1 MSERAESKHFPTTT
15 SVALRLGWQPKDD
28 RLFPRL
34 VLVTKKGTGQ
44 LGLIAGGIEKD
55 EDPFK
60 AAYREAEEEA
70 DLPPYFFVIL
80 NSRPQ
85 VLVSPQ
91 SAKSS
96 VGLVYDAE
104 LCEPIPLEGYDPKSP
119 EISWVK
125 PYTAEELLPLVRD
138 PKLWYR
144 PEFNLPPVKGWLREY
159 AYYKY
164 GSWEGDR
171 FAHQVLLAWE
181 LI

>member
-1 MSERAESKHFPTTT
+1 MSERAEHERHPTTT
-15 SVALRLGWQPKDD
+15 SVALRLGWQPEGNH
-28 RLFPRL
+28 LFPRL
-34 VLVTKKGTGQ
+34 ILVTKKGTGQ
-44 LGLIAGGIEKD
+44 LGLIAGGLEKD

-96 VGLVYDAE
+96 VGLVYDAQ
-104 LCEPIPLEGYDPKSP
+104 LLEAISPQGYVPDSP
-119 EISWVK
+119 EISFVK
-125 PYTAEELLPLVRD
+125 PYTAEELLPLVED
-138 PKLWYR
+138 PSRWYR
-144 PEFNLPPVKGWLREY
+144 PEFNLSLVKGWLREY
-159 AYYKY
+159 VYYKY

-171 FAHQVLLAWE
+171 FAHHLLLAWG